1 MVMARSSEKPG
12 LFAPPEKTRQPLA
25 ARMRPRT
32 LDELVGQAH
41 LTGPEG
47 VLRRIVETGYLP
59 SLVFWGPPGSGKTSA
74 AFLLAGLLH
83 YELIAISAVSSGIKE
98 IKEAIKKAESNFSL
112 YGKKTIFFID
122 EIHRFHKGQ
131 QSVLLPYV
139 EEGVIT
145 LIGSTTENPSF
156 EVIAPLLSRVQV
168 LIFNK
173 ISSEELLVLL
183 KKALSDPRG
192 LDGKSLKI
200 ANEALRFI
208 CDLADGDARRA
219 LNFLEFAYLTAQ
231 KEKREKLDLDFVKKL
246 FGRHTFLYDKS
257 GEAHYDLLSAY
268 HKSLRGSDPDAALY
282 WMCRM
287 LEAGEAPSTI
297 ARRLVACASEDVG
310 NADPYALLL
319 ATAAWEAYNFLGEP
333 EGRLALAQATIYVA
347 CAPKSNASYRAL
359 QEATADVRQRGSLP
373 VPLHL
378 RNPVTSLMKDLHYG
392 ENYLYAHDFPKGFVK
407 QNYFP
412 PELQGRVYY
421 RPTDRGYEK
430 KLRQSLENFWG
441 KDKS

>member
-1 MVMARSSEKPG
+1 MTRSSEEPG
-12 LFAPPEKTRQPLA
+12 LFTPPEKTRQPLA
-25 ARMRPRT
+25 ARMRPKT

-47 VLRRIVETGYLP
+47 ILRRIVETGYLP
-59 SLVFWGPPGSGKTSA
+59 SLIFWGPPGSGKTSA
-74 AFLLAGLLH
+74 AFILADLLR

-98 IKEAIKKAESNFSL
+98 IREAIKKAESNFSL

-139 EEGVIT
+139 EEGVVI

-156 EVIAPLLSRVQV
+156 EVIAPLLSRTQV

-173 ISSEELLVLL
+173 ISSEELVTLL

-192 LDGKSLKI
+192 LDGKSLKV

-219 LNFLEFAYLTAQ
+219 LNFLEFAYLTAR
-231 KEKREKLDLDFVKKL
+231 KEKRKELDLDFAKKL
-246 FGRHTFLYDKS
+246 FERHTFLYDKS
-257 GEAHYDLLSAY
+257 GETHYDLLSAY

-287 LEAGEAPSTI
+287 FEAGEAPSAI
-297 ARRLVACASEDVG
+297 ARRLIACASEDVG

-359 QEATADVRQRGSLP
+359 QEATADVRRKGSLP

-378 RNPVTSLMKDLHYG
+378 RNPITSLMKDLRYG

-430 KLRQSLENFWG
+430 KLRQNLESLWG
-441 KDKS
+441 KDKG

>member
-74 AFLLAGLLH
+74 AFLLAGLLR

>member
-1 MVMARSSEKPG
+1 MVRNSKEPE
-12 LFAPPEKTRQPLA
+12 LFAPPEKVRQPLA

-47 VLRRIVETGYLP
+47 ALRRIVETGYLP
-59 SLVFWGPPGSGKTSA
+59 SLIFWGPPGSGKTSA
-74 AFLLAGLLH
+74 AFMLADLLH
-83 YELIAISAVSSGIKE
+83 YAFLAISAVSSGIKE
-98 IKEAIKKAESNFSL
+98 IKEAIKEAENNFSL

-139 EEGVIT
+139 EEGVVT

-168 LIFNK
+168 LVFNK
-173 ISSEELLVLL
+173 ISSEELLTLL
-183 KKALSDPRG
+183 KRALSDPRG
-192 LDGKSLKI
+192 LDDKALEVT
-200 ANEALRFI
+200 NEALQFI
-208 CDLADGDARRA
+208 CELSDGDARRA
-219 LNFLEFAYLTAQ
+219 LNFLEFAYVTAR
-231 KEKREKLDLDFVKKL
+231 KEKKKLDLAFVQKL

-287 LEAGEAPSTI
+287 LEAGEAPSAI
-297 ARRLVACASEDVG
+297 ARRLIACASEDVG

-359 QEATADVRQRGSLP
+359 QEATADVHRKGSLP

-378 RNPVTSLMKDLHYG
+378 RNPVTSLMKDLDYG
-392 ENYLYAHDFPKGFVK
+392 KGYLYAHDFPNGFVK
-407 QNYFP
+407 QDYLP
-412 PELQGRVYY
+412 PELKGRVYY

-430 KLRQSLENFWG
+430 KLQQNLKNFWG
-441 KDKS
+441 REKS